1 MYNLP
6 ITSILRHT
14 LGIVVSIYILIAS
27 CSYAGTLDLESYSQ
41 CLSDLELYEGWGPY
55 NNDCIYEDYLPHSN
69 KYILTLPGG
78 VHLTPHAI
86 KFLRCKL
93 KYAGNLNKGAKVPR
107 HISESMQQWYVNEVC
122 NTKKLEGFK
131 NLHLD
136 IQNHLL
142 QLGYTTNFLTW
153 KDLRKAVKTGNIF
166 SIPNIL
172 RDSKVWR
179 DEQEAFKRNPL
190 KIRRW
195 ENTILR
201 IEDFLNNLRCK

>member
-1 MYNLP
+1 MGP
-6 ITSILRHT
+6 
-14 LGIVVSIYILIAS
+14 
-27 CSYAGTLDLESYSQ
+27 ESYSQ
-41 CLSDLELYEGWGPY
+41 CLSDLELYEGWGPN

-69 KYILTLPGG
+69 KSILILPGG
-78 VHLTPHAI
+78 VHLTPYAI

-93 KYAGNLNKGAKVPR
+93 KYTGNLNKGTKVPR
-107 HISESMQQWYVNEVC
+107 HISESMQQWYINEVC

-131 NLHLD
+131 NLPLY

-142 QLGYTTNFLTW
+142 QLGYTTNFLAW

-179 DEQEAFKRNPL
+179 AEQEAFKRNPL

-195 ENTILR
+195 ENTILK
-201 IEDFLNNLRCK
+201 IEDFLNNIRCK

>member
-1 MYNLP
+1 MKWICIALLVIFPY
-6 ITSILRHT
+6 
-14 LGIVVSIYILIAS
+14 IVYPYTNCIIDI
-27 CSYAGTLDLESYSQ
+27 Q
-41 CLSDLELYEGWGPY
+41 LYEGWGPH
-55 NNDCIYEDYLPHSN
+55 NNDCIYEDYLPQSN
-69 KYILTLPGG
+69 KSILTLPGG
-78 VHLTPHAI
+78 VHLTPYAI

-93 KYAGNLNKGAKVPR
+93 KYNGNLNKGTKVPR
-107 HISESMQQWYVNEVC
+107 HISESMQQWYINEVC

-131 NLHLD
+131 NLPLY

-142 QLGYTTNFLTW
+142 QLGYTTNFLEW

-195 ENTILR
+195 ENTILK
-201 IEDFLNNLRCK
+201 IEDFLNNIRCK

>member
-1 MYNLP
+1 MKW
-6 ITSILRHT
+6 
-14 LGIVVSIYILIAS
+14 IYIALLVILPYIVYPYNN
-27 CSYAGTLDLESYSQ
+27 CIIDIQ
-41 CLSDLELYEGWGPY
+41 LYEGWGPN
-55 NNDCIYEDYLPHSN
+55 NNDCIYEDYLPHS
-69 KYILTLPGG
+69 KKSILTLPGG

-93 KYAGNLNKGAKVPR
+93 KYNGNLNKGTRVPR

-131 NLHLD
+131 NLPLY

-142 QLGYTTNFLTW
+142 QLGYTTNFSTW

-195 ENTILR
+195 EHTILK
-201 IEDFLNNLRCK
+201 IEDFLNSIRCK

>member
-6 ITSILRHT
+6 ITSILRHA
-14 LGIVVSIYILIAS
+14 LRIIVPIYILVAS
-27 CSYAGTLDLESYSQ
+27 CSYASTRNPAFYSQ
-41 CLSDLELYEGWGPY
+41 CLSDLELYEGWGPH
-55 NNDCIYEDYLPHSN
+55 NNDCIYEDYLPHS
-69 KYILTLPGG
+69 KKSILTLPGG
-78 VHLTPHAI
+78 VHLIPHAI

-93 KYAGNLNKGAKVPR
+93 KYNGNLNKGTKVPR
-107 HISESMQQWYVNEVC
+107 HISESMQQWYINEVC

-131 NLHLD
+131 NLPLY

-142 QLGYTTNFLTW
+142 QLGYTTNFLEW

-195 ENTILR
+195 EHTILK
-201 IEDFLNNLRCK
+201 IEDFLNNIRCK